1 MNYNEITKN
10 IRKEIFLTAFSA
22 NIAHIASAFSIV
34 ETLYVLYEEKIL
46 KYDAKDPNFENRDY
60 FILSK
65 GHGSLALYYELYK
78 TGFFSKEVLKS
89 FSKPGSILGGEP
101 CYPTTPG
108 VECSTGSLGHGLSF
122 AVGVAL
128 SKKIDSKKEN
138 VYCLLG
144 DGECEEGTIW
154 EAVMFAAHK
163 CLDNLIILVDNNKIQ
178 KMNSV
183 ESIMGITSWKSNFE
197 AFGCNVE
204 EVDGHN
210 IEEIKKC
217 LSQENKSNKPKV
229 VILNTI
235 KGKGVSIMENNP
247 RWHWKLPSKKE
258 LKYFM
263 NELNISEEEIEECKN
278 HI

>member
-1 MNYNEITKN
+1 MSYDDLMKN
-10 IRKEIFLTAFSA
+10 IRKEIFLTAQSA

-34 ETLYVLYEEKIL
+34 ETMYVLYEENIL
-46 KYDAKDPNFENRDY
+46 KFDCKNPHWEGRDY

-65 GHGSLALYYELYK
+65 GHGSLALYNELYRV
-78 TGFFSKEVLKS
+78 GFFDKNVLRS

-101 CYPTTPG
+101 CFPNTPG

-128 SKKIDSKKEN
+128 SKKIDNRNER
-138 VYCLLG
+138 VFCLLG

-154 EAVMFAAHK
+154 EAVMFAVRHK
-163 CLDNLIILVDNNKIQ
+163 LDNLTILIDSNKIQ
-178 KMNSV
+178 KMGTI
-183 ESIMGITSWKSNFE
+183 EEIMGIDSWKKYFE
-197 AFGCNVE
+197 TFGCNVE

-210 IEEIKKC
+210 VSNIKEC
-217 LSQENKSNKPKV
+217 LVKNAIKNKPRV
-229 VILNTI
+229 VILNTT
-235 KGKGVSIMENNP
+235 KGKGVSIVENNP

-258 LKYFM
+258 LKYFIE
-263 NELNISEEEIEECKN
+263 ELDINEEEIAECKK